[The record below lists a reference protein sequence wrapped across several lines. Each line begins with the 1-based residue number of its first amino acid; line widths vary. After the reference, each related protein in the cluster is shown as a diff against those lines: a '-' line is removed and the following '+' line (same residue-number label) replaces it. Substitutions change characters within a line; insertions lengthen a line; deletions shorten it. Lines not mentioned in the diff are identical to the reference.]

1 MSAPPP
7 IAVKHWHRSETPL
20 RGTADSCSA
29 ANDAHRLHHFLRSPR
44 RYDRVPS
51 FAKMKRY
58 GISAHSPLMFA
69 VRITLP
75 HFSVY
80 STMNLAN
87 SVGELTNGSAPK
99 STSRAL
105 NVGSARA
112 AFTCLLRIAMISGG
126 VPAGA
131 AIPSQ
136 LLAS

>member
-1 MSAPPP
+1 SAFPRSADP
-7 IAVKHWHRSETPL
+7 ILTDRLVREVPLPDLSRCSKRRAQVALLFTRLPRRCGRAPAV
-20 RGTADSCSA
+20 RGT
-29 ANDAHRLHHFLRSPR
+29 
-44 RYDRVPS
+44 
-51 FAKMKRY
+51 KRY
-58 GISAHSPLMFA
+58 GVSAHSPLMFA